1 MRGAVRIVSAILL
14 AAAFALPSA
23 RAYAQG
29 AAEAEPE
36 RAPAFQGHAAEM
48 RMRDAASEQ
57 RRRRL
62 FFDAVDVEIGPQ
74 GLPCDHVARAK
85 PEAVA
90 GPGFVV
96 LLTLRGEKPVL
107 MRIWLPPAPSATA
120 MTPTQ
125 ALSEARALALR
136 QRADA
141 AIDSEEVQGFLW
153 CR

>member
-1 MRGAVRIVSAILL
+1 MHGIARMAGAALL
-14 AAAFALPSA
+14 AAVFALPSA
-23 RAYAQG
+23 RACAQG
-29 AAEAEPE
+29 VSDAEPD

-62 FFDAVDVEIGPQ
+62 FFDDVDMEIGPQ
-74 GLPCDHVARAK
+74 GLPCDHVARTK

-96 LLTLRGEKPVL
+96 LLTLRGEKPSRLRV
-107 MRIWLPPAPSATA
+107 WLPPAPSGAA
-120 MTPTQ
+120 MTEEQ
-125 ALSEARALALR
+125 ALREVRARALQ
-136 QRADA
+136 QRTDA
-141 AIDSEEVQGFLW
+141 TVDSEEAQGFLW